1 MLCNWGCIRYGGGGK
16 QKRSNNFCSACTPSQ
31 HVCDKPKN
39 GYFLFDRFDAYE
51 IAEML
56 KHFSLLPQDVSL
68 VTVATAAHWLDF
80 DQLAS
85 QIVGVFPKE
94 TTVAIV
100 GYLLPSFVTQ
110 STLNSDVS
118 WDRTL
123 LEIDLQKGNCFPCY
137 LNFRI
142 YSVSPPPNCFLC
154 PHLQIIYFNIARYY
168 AKNSTCAWGRKKY
181 KPTKLWGQNRVDQIF
196 QT

>member
-1 MLCNWGCIRYGGGGK
+1 MRLCSINGK
-16 QKRSNNFCSACTPSQ
+16 K
-31 HVCDKPKN
+31 
-39 GYFLFDRFDAYE
+39 YFFIRFDAYE

-110 STLNSDVS
+110 STLKQDNFSDTELPPH
-118 WDRTL
+118 WHTG
-123 LEIDLQKGNCFPCY
+123 KCFN
-137 LNFRI
+137 LKF
-142 YSVSPPPNCFLC
+142 S
-154 PHLQIIYFNIARYY
+154 
-168 AKNSTCAWGRKKY
+168 KK
-181 KPTKLWGQNRVDQIF
+181 
-196 QT
+196 